1 MIKMKLDVTRI
12 SSKGQVVIPQEMR
25 THLKESEK
33 LVVIQS
39 GKQIILER
47 VRDFGENI
55 IEEIEFAKRTE
66 EAWKRYDRGEFVSRS
81 KEEFLKELEKW

>member
-1 MIKMKLDVTRI
+1 MELDITRI

-25 THLKESEK
+25 THLKEGEK

-47 VRDFGENI
+47 VKDFGEKI
-55 IEEIEFAKRTE
+55 VEDIEFAKRTE
-66 EAWKRYDRGEFVSRS
+66 QAWKEYERGEFI
-81 KEEFLKELEKW
+81 EMEYNEFLKKLKEW